1 METLKPANAPE
12 NRLSRQLLCG
22 LALSLLTVG
31 CVVLAINHHLTQAYL
46 ERQVQKRARSI
57 TQGLEFATEG
67 LIEANQINL
76 LRRVVQNYAS
86 LPTVQEIA
94 IINPTGNILALS
106 PHDHQQNQQEKYS
119 SIRPELAFMIQ
130 ESAINGKE
138 INRQIILQD
147 KKVILVTTLPFSSVL
162 FNSTEKRGLVIVLI
176 DLAQMRQDIQ
186 KTLLMTSTTLILGVI
201 LVLFAM
207 SLLLQKQVLKPL
219 AVLLKNIIEQPH
231 SDLNMSLMPK
241 NEIGFL
247 GCKFQEKFKELD
259 QINQELITAMKAT
272 ESAEAKLR
280 TSLWEKEILLKEIH
294 HRVKNNLLVVS
305 SILDLQLDYI
315 EDAKLQKVLQDIQG
329 RIYSMILIHK
339 KLYQSTSLAQINF
352 REYLEEL
359 TSILL
364 YSYQADQTVDL
375 QLDIENIDL
384 NIETA
389 HPCGLIINELISN
402 SLKHA
407 FPTGKIGKIFLSLH
421 RCPDSKNIV
430 LTVRDNGVGF
440 PANFAWQ
447 ETESLGLQLVQTL
460 TKQLQGQ
467 LEVKQENGTCFQFT
481 FSELNYQQR
490 F

>member
-1 METLKPANAPE
+1 MATLKPANAPE

-22 LALSLLTVG
+22 LALSLFTVG

-106 PHDHQQNQQEKYS
+106 PYDHQDNNQTIYS
-119 SIRPELAFMIQ
+119 RIHPELASMIQ
-130 ESAINGKE
+130 ESAINGTE
-138 INRQIILQD
+138 INRQIILHN
-147 KKVILVTTLPFSSVL
+147 KSVLVTTLPFSSVL

-186 KTLLMTSTTLILGVI
+186 KTLLMTSTTLIFGVI

-247 GCKFQEKFKELD
+247 GFKFQEKFKELD

-329 RIYSMILIHK
+329 RIYSMTLIHK
-339 KLYQSTSLAQINF
+339 KLYQSTSLAQVNF

-364 YSYQADQTVDL
+364 YSYQADQTIDL

-407 FPTGKIGKIFLSLH
+407 FPTDKIGKIILGLH
-421 RCPDSKNIV
+421 RCPNSKNII

>member
-1 METLKPANAPE
+1 MATLKPAENSPE
-12 NRLSRQLLCG
+12 NRLSRQLLIG

-31 CVVLAINHHLTQAYL
+31 CVVLGINHYLTQEYL
-46 ERQVQKRARSI
+46 QLQVQKRARSI
-57 TQGLEFATEG
+57 TQGVEFATEG
-67 LIEANQINL
+67 LIEANQIHL

-86 LPTVQEIA
+86 LPAVQEIA
-94 IINPTGNILALS
+94 IINPAGRILELS
-106 PHDHQQNQQEKYS
+106 PHDHEYDDNKTYI
-119 SIRPELAFMIQ
+119 SIHPELKSLIE
-130 ESAINGKE
+130 ESAIYGKE
-138 INRQIILQD
+138 MNQQIVLHNKI
-147 KKVILVTTLPFSSVL
+147 VLVATLPFSSVL
-162 FNSTEKRGLVIVLI
+162 FNSTEKRGLVIAVI
-176 DLAQMRQDIQ
+176 NLAQVRQDIQ
-186 KTLLMTSTTLILGVI
+186 INLLMTTTTLIFGMI

-219 AVLLKNIIEQPH
+219 EVLLKNIIEQPH
-231 SDLNMSLMPK
+231 ADLNMSLMPN

-247 GCKFQEKFKELD
+247 GYKFQEKFKELD

-315 EDAKLQKVLQDIQG
+315 DDDKLQKVLQDIQG
-329 RIYSMILIHK
+329 RIYSMTLIHK
-339 KLYQSTSLAQINF
+339 KLYQSTSLAQVNF

-359 TSILL
+359 TNILL
-364 YSYQADQTVDL
+364 YSYQADHEIDL

-407 FPTGKIGKIFLSLH
+407 FPYGKKGKIFLGLH
-421 RCPDSKNIV
+421 RCQDNENII
-430 LTVRDNGVGF
+430 LIVRDNGVGF
-440 PANFAWQ
+440 PANFSWQ
-447 ETESLGLQLVQTL
+447 AAESLGLQLVHTL

-467 LEVKQENGTCFQFT
+467 LEVKQENGTYFRFT
-481 FSELNYQQR
+481 FSELNYQKR